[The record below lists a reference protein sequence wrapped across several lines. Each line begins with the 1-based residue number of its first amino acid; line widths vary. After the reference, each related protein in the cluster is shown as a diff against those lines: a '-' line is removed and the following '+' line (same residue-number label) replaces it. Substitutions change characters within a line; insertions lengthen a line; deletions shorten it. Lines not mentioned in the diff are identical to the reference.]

1 MFNRLQKVSTKA
13 VLGCLSFLLLIASSS
28 IFAANE
34 PEDRIDPWEG
44 FNRSM
49 FTFNEALDAY
59 VAKPVAEGYYAVT
72 PQFIDTGITNFFS
85 NLEDVLI
92 IVNDV
97 FQLKP
102 IQALSDTGRFLINST
117 IGLFGFFDVA
127 SHIGLSKHDEDLG
140 QTLGYWGV
148 GAGPYVML
156 PFLGPSNVRD
166 SFGLAGESL
175 SGLGYTQVV
184 DPVAQQ
190 GGLWILRNI
199 DVRAGLLSSE
209 GLITGERYTFF
220 RSFYIQ
226 RRAYLVADGVVE
238 DEFGD
243 DFDDDFD
250 DGFDDSFDEADGFD
264 DDGFG
269 AESDSEDF

>member
-1 MFNRLQKVSTKA
+1 MFNRLQKDGARVA
-13 VLGCLSFLLLIASSS
+13 LWCVYIVLLIASSS
-28 IFAANE
+28 VFAANE
-34 PEDRIDPWEG
+34 PEKPIDPWEG

-49 FTFNEALDAY
+49 FTFNETLDTY
-59 VAKPVAEGYYAVT
+59 VAKPVAQGYQAIT
-72 PQFIDTGITNFFS
+72 PQFIDTGISNFFS

-117 IGLFGFFDVA
+117 FGLLGFFDVA
-127 SHIGLSKHDEDLG
+127 SHIGLTKHDEDLG

-148 GAGPYVML
+148 GTGPYVML

-166 SFGLAGESL
+166 TFGLAGESF
-175 SGLGYTQVV
+175 SGLGYSQVV
-184 DPVAQQ
+184 DPIAQQ
-190 GGLWILRNI
+190 GGLWLLRNI
-199 DVRAGLLSSE
+199 DVRADLLSSE

-220 RSFYIQ
+220 RSFYMQ
-226 RRAYLVADGVVE
+226 RRAYLVADGIVE

-250 DGFDDSFDEADGFD
+250 DNFYDDESADEGF
-264 DDGFG
+264 
-269 AESDSEDF
+269 

>member
-1 MFNRLQKVSTKA
+1 MFNRLQKGGAKIA
-13 VLGCLSFLLLIASSS
+13 LRCLSFLLFIASSS
-28 IFAANE
+28 VFAASE

-49 FTFNEALDAY
+49 FAFNETLDAY
-59 VAKPVAEGYYAVT
+59 VAKPVAQGYHAIT
-72 PQFIDTGITNFFS
+72 PQFIDTGVTNFFS

-117 IGLFGFFDVA
+117 FGLLGFFDVA
-127 SHIGLSKHDEDLG
+127 SHLGLTKHDEDLG

-148 GAGPYVML
+148 GSGPYVML

-166 SFGLAGESL
+166 SFGIAGDSL

-184 DPVAQQ
+184 DPFAQQ
-190 GGLWILRNI
+190 GGLWLLRNI
-199 DVRAGLLSSE
+199 DVRADLLSSE

-220 RSFYIQ
+220 RSFYMQ

-243 DFDDDFD
+243 DFEDD
-250 DGFDDSFDEADGFD
+250 FDDSFDEESYEDENVEDESA
-264 DDGFG
+264 
-269 AESDSEDF
+269 AESF